1 MEEVCIQ
8 EINLRSDTPPII
20 HKVYTPYV
28 DERGIWIDADLTY
41 EGLVH
46 ATISTKLNLMRLK
59 IKQESSAGST
69 ADVLEKQYSKSAPVE
84 TIYDSDAE
92 SETSSSSDEDTSS
105 TTGNETNIPVEPMGS
120 PSAAPANKKRL
131 LRIVN
136 QITTSNLFQSATEI
150 PYIQRAME
158 NMSKNIK
165 LRVELKGLV
174 ARVVINLPAPPS
186 DRLWMG

>member
-20 HKVYTPYV
+20 HKIYTPHV

-59 IKQESSAGST
+59 KQENAT
-69 ADVLEKQYSKSAPVE
+69 CIDPLDKQYSKSAPVE

-105 TTGNETNIPVEPMGS
+105 ATNETNVTVEPTTVGS
-120 PSAAPANKKRL
+120 PSAPANKKRL
-131 LRIVN
+131 MRIVN

-174 ARVVINLPAPPS
+174 ARVVINLPSPPS
-186 DRLWMG
+186 DRLWLG

>member
-20 HKVYTPYV
+20 HKIYMPYV
-28 DERGIWIDADLTY
+28 DERGTWIDADLTY

-59 IKQESSAGST
+59 KQENASNL
-69 ADVLEKQYSKSAPVE
+69 DQLDKQFSKSAPVE

-92 SETSSSSDEDTSS
+92 SETSSSSDDDTSS
-105 TTGNETNIPVEPMGS
+105 TTNEPSINVELTVGS
-120 PSAAPANKKRL
+120 PPGPANKKRL
-131 LRIVN
+131 MRIVN

-174 ARVVINLPAPPS
+174 ARVVINLPSPPS
-186 DRLWMG
+186 DRLWLG